1 VPRYHER
8 MNSHRLRVT
17 GAFFPL
23 ALACACAGAATLAGR
38 LTYPGDSVPAMTVIA
53 RDAGAENVFAVHTTR
68 GQSSYRLA
76 VRPGAYIVF
85 AVPDAAADPRLRGA
99 YTAYS
104 LCAHDRARVQGGRCR
119 TGPLVVVKVAEGDAK
134 TGIDVD
140 DWNLPEEIAA
150 TLRWPVGKAA
160 VTPAMTTLPRYDAF
174 PATAAAPAAW
184 PAPDY
189 DSAPPATRPFRAR
202 LEAAVASGPYFAG
215 TVALARWGCGS
226 GCENWALIDRETGT
240 VTMPERPL
248 QPLNNDLPC
257 EHELLEFR
265 PDSRLLLVHQV
276 DGARVVTHALVWQN
290 ETHGLSQVAQIVTPV
305 VEFCARAR

>member
-1 VPRYHER
+1 MTNTY
-8 MNSHRLRVT
+8 RLREAAAVFALT
-17 GAFFPL
+17 
-23 ALACACAGAATLAGR
+23 LACTCAVASTLAGR
-38 LTYPGDSVPAMTVIA
+38 LTYPGESVPAMTVVA
-53 RDAGAENVFAVHTTR
+53 RDTAGENVFAIHTTQ

-85 AVPDAAADPRLRGA
+85 AVPEAATGSRLRGA

-104 LCAHDRARVQGGRCR
+104 VCAHDRARVQAGRCR
-119 TGPLVVVKVAEGDAK
+119 TGPLVVVKIAEGDTK

-140 DWNLPEEIAA
+140 DWNLSEEIAA
-150 TLRWPVGKAA
+150 TLRWPAGKAP

-184 PAPDY
+184 PAPNY
-189 DSAPPATRPFRAR
+189 DSAPPAARPFRTR
-202 LEAAVASGPYFAG
+202 LEAAVTNGPYFAG
-215 TVALARWGCGS
+215 TVAVARWGCGN
-226 GCENWALIDRETGT
+226 GCENWALIDRATGT

-248 QPLNNDLPC
+248 QPLDYDLPC

-276 DGARVVTHALVWQN
+276 ESDHVVTHALVWQN
-290 ETHGLSQVAQIVTPV
+290 ETHGLRQVAQIVTPV
-305 VEFCARAR
+305 VEFCAHKR

>member
-1 VPRYHER
+1 
-8 MNSHRLRVT
+8 
-17 GAFFPL
+17 
-23 ALACACAGAATLAGR
+23 
-38 LTYPGDSVPAMTVIA
+38 MTVVA
-53 RDAGAENVFAVHTTR
+53 RDAAGENVFAIHTMR

-85 AVPDAAADPRLRGA
+85 AVPDASANPRLRGA

-119 TGPLVVVKVAEGDAK
+119 TGPPVVVKVAEGETK

-140 DWNLPEEIAA
+140 DWNLSEEITA
-150 TLRWPVGKAA
+150 TLRWPTGKAA

-174 PATAAAPAAW
+174 PATATVPATW
-184 PAPDY
+184 PAPNY
-189 DSAPPATRPFRAR
+189 DSAPPAARPFRTR
-202 LEAAVASGPYFAG
+202 LEAAVANGPYFAG
-215 TVALARWGCGS
+215 TVALARWACGN
-226 GCENWALIDRETGT
+226 GCESWALIDRATGT

-248 QPLNNDLPC
+248 QPLDYDLPC

-276 DGARVVTHALVWQN
+276 DSDRVVTHAMVWQN
-290 ETHGLSQVAQIVTPV
+290 ETHDLRQAAQVVTPIAQ
-305 VEFCARAR
+305 FCAHRR